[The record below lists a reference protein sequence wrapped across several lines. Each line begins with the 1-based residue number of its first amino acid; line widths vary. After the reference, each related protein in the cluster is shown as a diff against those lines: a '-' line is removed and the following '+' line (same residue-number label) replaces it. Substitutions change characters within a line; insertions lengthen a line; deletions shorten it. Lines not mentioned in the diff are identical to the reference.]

1 MNLTILVVEDD
12 DTSYMYFEE
21 VLKRKGL
28 QPVRADNGS
37 DAVEM
42 VRNNPD
48 IAMVFMDIKMPSLN
62 GHDATMQIK
71 QLRPDLP
78 VVIQTAYASI
88 LDRQKAFNAGCDD
101 FITKPV
107 NKDLLLEKIAKFLF

>member
-1 MNLTILVVEDD
+1 MNITILVVEDD

-28 QPVRADNGS
+28 RPVRAENGEE
-37 DAVEM
+37 AVQL
-42 VRNNPD
+42 VQTNPE
-48 IAMVFMDIKMPSLN
+48 IAMVLIDLKIPSMK
-62 GHDATMQIK
+62 GHYDKRQIK
-71 QLRPDLP
+71 RIRPDLP
-78 VVIQTAYASI
+78 VLIQTAYASI
-88 LDRQKAFNAGCDD
+88 MDRQKAFNAGCDD

>member
-1 MNLTILVVEDD
+1 MNLTILIVEDD

-28 QPVRADNGS
+28 RPVRAENGT
-37 DAVEM
+37 DAVEI
-42 VRNNPD
+42 VRTNPE
-48 IAMVFMDIKMPSLN
+48 IAMVLMDIKMPLMN
-62 GHDATMQIK
+62 GHDATKQIK
-71 QLRPDLP
+71 KIRPELP
-78 VVIQTAYASI
+78 VLIQTAYASI
-88 LDRQKAFNAGCDD
+88 IDRQKAFNAGCDD